1 MPVWWNRDRVP
12 TQGGDQRLPCLKRCV
27 RPPLVLTFPQAKLS
41 VYPEP
46 DKPITV
52 VETRTELERQMGLL
66 RQKFQHYTGDMF
78 RSLRSGID
86 SVVNAEHRVESM
98 FEFVNGIDADRMSSL
113 WAKDESVTPN
123 ALYVGVATLAS
134 MVFTRH
140 RM

>member
-1 MPVWWNRDRVP
+1 MSETVCE
-12 TQGGDQRLPCLKRCV
+12 T
-27 RPPLVLTFPQAKLS
+27 PLVLTFPQAKLS

-86 SVVNAEHRVESM
+86 SVVNAEHRVEVCLNLLMGLTQTACHLS
-98 FEFVNGIDADRMSSL
+98 GPRTSL
-113 WAKDESVTPN
+113 LHLTLCTWVLRRWQAWCLLVT
-123 ALYVGVATLAS
+123 VCK
-134 MVFTRH
+134 M
-140 RM
+140 